1 MAFLSLMGKF
11 VAMLLAMEI
20 HPAIALDFPIQKL
33 LKNLKQE
40 SLRKMRLTL
49 EIELKKSSNLKLLNL
64 TLASQKLEEMV
75 NLEAPTL
82 PN

>member
-20 HPAIALDFPIQKL
+20 HPAIALDFPNQKL

-40 SLRKMRLTL
+40 NPQKMM
-49 EIELKKSSNLKLLNL
+49 LKL
-64 TLASQKLEEMV
+64 
-75 NLEAPTL
+75 
-82 PN
+82 